1 MHEAREQL
9 KNTIASVS
17 VDALQQVYRAHR
29 TDYAQ
34 PFELTTRAV
43 GARQLCALALQY
55 LCATDEAG
63 ATAAICAA
71 RDTLLFSF
79 SPRGFPIQVF
89 CECKSIIGSPSQA
102 LNSEATQ
109 AEVNTTEKL
118 CVSVCLSS
126 AGAEQLS
133 GANNMTDELSR
144 RKRSFPSH
152 FSYRYSNRSFNQDRL
167 GTTYVPVVETHN

>member
-1 MHEAREQL
+1 VCRVSQENVLSEAVKAYGVAVDPTAVHEAREQL

-79 SPRGFPIQVF
+79 SPRGFPTSKF
-89 CECKSIIGSPSQA
+89 S
-102 LNSEATQ
+102 
-109 AEVNTTEKL
+109 VN
-118 CVSVCLSS
+118 
-126 AGAEQLS
+126 A
-133 GANNMTDELSR
+133 
-144 RKRSFPSH
+144 KRSSDH
-152 FSYRYSNRSFNQDRL
+152 QVRL
-167 GTTYVPVVETHN
+167 STRTQHRQK